1 LFAAG
6 VSAKALN
13 SPISRS
19 VLRASELLTSSPQL
33 GLSYSSVAEG
43 FEVAVCWRRDLDGPF
58 IEPFIA
64 AARHALR

>member
-1 LFAAG
+1 
-6 VSAKALN
+6 
-13 SPISRS
+13 